1 MSFSQ
6 QALDDL
12 QYSFN
17 SLYTPSYSI
26 AGLVPLG
33 ASPEEDFAP
42 LTSTSGKSS
51 NHASTSSEDE
61 SSEHEHE
68 SSSRLDKSE
77 ILCSSS
83 LEAKKIEPTAPH
95 YQKLKMNYF
104 RRLNVVPGAT
114 SSSEASDVAQK
125 SLWTGKNK
133 SVAEKPSVSQLPSKF
148 ISSFNPSPNRS
159 SQPIRI
165 PVSAKSSKP
174 SRQSLSEET
183 GRDSKKKP
191 HQMAFSLKR
200 EDSLDHVGVFDS
212 EFEM

>member
-42 LTSTSGKSS
+42 LTSTSGKTSD
-51 NHASTSSEDE
+51 HASTSEDE

-77 ILCSSS
+77 VLCSSS

-114 SSSEASDVAQK
+114 SSLSEASDVAQK

-133 SVAEKPSVSQLPSKF
+133 SAAEKPSVSKLPSKF

-174 SRQSLSEET
+174 SRQILSEES
-183 GRDSKKKP
+183 GRDSKKKTP
-191 HQMAFSLKR
+191 QMAFSLKR
-200 EDSLDHVGVFDS
+200 EDSLDHFGVFDS